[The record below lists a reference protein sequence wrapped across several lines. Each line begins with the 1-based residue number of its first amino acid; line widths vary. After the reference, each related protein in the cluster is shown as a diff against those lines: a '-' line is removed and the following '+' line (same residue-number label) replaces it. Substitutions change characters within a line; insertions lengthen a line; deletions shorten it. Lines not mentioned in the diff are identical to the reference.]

1 VLSRVADA
9 IVLEFVSRMTREW
22 LPGRDCQLLYRGSRD
37 GMTPAAFHDKC
48 DERLPTI
55 VLIAGQS
62 DGHPVSVFGG
72 YASKS
77 WKSSRCFVDA
87 RDSFLF
93 SILNPFGDGIVH
105 MPIPDSST
113 DADKAMWCDASHGP
127 SFGYGNY
134 AGRAISVRNY
144 NLSSQ
149 SPFDTSSSCFLTS
162 GGTFGDPLGRG
173 HSMFTGSPQFTPL
186 EIEVWR
192 IV

>member
-93 SILNPFGDGIVH
+93 SMVLCTCPYLTAQQMRTRQCGVMPATARHLAMGIT
-105 MPIPDSST
+105 P
-113 DADKAMWCDASHGP
+113 
-127 SFGYGNY
+127 
-134 AGRAISVRNY
+134 AG
-144 NLSSQ
+144 Q
-149 SPFDTSSSCFLTS
+149 
-162 GGTFGDPLGRG
+162 
-173 HSMFTGSPQFTPL
+173 
-186 EIEVWR
+186 
-192 IV
+192 